1 MKSNLRRLAGFT
13 ALVSASPLALLAQEA
28 AAPAAAAAPTV
39 VQKSLLQELS
49 APAILPLWVCSA
61 LIVYLVIDLYMKTS
75 RKQIIDPEAMDT
87 LRNQFRSG
95 DYRAAYNWTR
105 DNPGSLANVVH
116 AGLRYAPA
124 GKQASEDA
132 MGSAVIGENSKFQNK
147 IAYLSVIGVIAP
159 MIGLTGT
166 VVGMIQAFAAMGQA
180 GAADPSKLSGAIGH
194 VLHATASGL
203 AVAIPAFIFYY
214 LIRNRVSHNIHHLSD
229 AASDLFRKFPY
240 DYVAHIEFEGAE
252 SYAAIPNWVEG
263 SPTYVAPGQ
272 APAAEPQA

>member
-13 ALVSASPLALLAQEA
+13 ALVTASPLALLAQEA
-28 AAPAAAAAPTV
+28 AAAAPTV
-39 VQKSLLQELS
+39 VTKSLLQELS
-49 APAILPLWVCSA
+49 APAIIPLWFCSA

-75 RKQIIDPEAMDT
+75 IKQFVSPVAIDS
-87 LRNQFRSG
+87 FRSFFKAG
-95 DYRAAYNWTR
+95 DYRGAYTWAQQ
-105 DNPGSLANVVH
+105 NPGILSTVIH
-116 AGLRYAPA
+116 AGIKHAPG

-132 MGSAVIGENSKFQNK
+132 MGSAIVGENSKFQSK

-214 LIRNRVSHNIHHLSD
+214 LIRNRVAHSIHALSD
-229 AASDLFRKFPY
+229 AANDLFRKFPY
-240 DYVAHIEFEGAE
+240 EHLANIEFEGAE
-252 SYAAIPNWVEG
+252 SFAATPNWVEG
-263 SPTYVAPGQ
+263 GPTYLQSGQ
-272 APAAEPQA
+272 GQQA